1 MAVFPQQEALDTG
14 LDFLEHS
21 YLTYTIP
28 FATNFNPE
36 QDLKQTQSSRGSPI
50 DSIEK
55 RESLFFGK
63 SSLSWCN
70 TFVLHCS
77 FVDHR

>member
-1 MAVFPQQEALDTG
+1 MGVAPQHAVLDTG

-21 YLTYTIP
+21 YLTYIIP
-28 FATNFNPE
+28 FATNFDPE
-36 QDLKQTQSSRGSPI
+36 QDLRRTKPSKTSPI

-63 SSLSWCN
+63 SLSPCN
-70 TFVLHCS
+70 CTLVLHRS
-77 FVDHR
+77 FVDRR